1 MTLRTENKKKTITKI
16 VDIVYKL
23 IQEKGYDN
31 ISIRDIKNQAKLSI
45 GAIYHHFPRGKVDIL
60 NRIIIRNRDKIINID
75 LFNDINESELEKSIN
90 KIMLNFIEFHRE
102 NIQFHL
108 AFQQELLSN
117 KEILHSFKL
126 IIKEGLIKLTKKV
139 KHLKL
144 FKNIP
149 ERDLKEK
156 FFLLYNVIESI
167 ILRHILIVPLFET
180 DDILGA
186 YLMNLVLFHFSN

>member
-1 MTLRTENKKKTITKI
+1 MTLRTENKKKSITKI

-23 IQEKGYDN
+23 IQEKGYDD
-31 ISIRDIKNQAKLSI
+31 ISIRDIKNHAKLSI